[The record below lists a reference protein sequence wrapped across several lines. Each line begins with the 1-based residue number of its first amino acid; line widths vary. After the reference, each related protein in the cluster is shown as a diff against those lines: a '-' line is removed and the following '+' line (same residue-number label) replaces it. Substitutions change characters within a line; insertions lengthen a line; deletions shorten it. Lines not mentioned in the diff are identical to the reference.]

1 MIVNAVL
8 RVFTTLALMG
18 AAFGCGMVLQSYLY
32 QDACLD
38 MGGGQTPGNH
48 PICVVVSQPDWIT
61 IGPVTLKSDQVQKVS
76 VAEASDGT
84 SAVALEISASAA
96 GALRGLTATAVGQ
109 LVNVSVGDTVVSAV
123 TVHETIANR
132 NLVIIMSGEAASR
145 LAEVY

>member
-1 MIVNAVL
+1 
-8 RVFTTLALMG
+8 MG

-38 MGGGQTPGNH
+38 MGGGQKPGNH

-109 LVNVSVGDTVVSAV
+109 PVNVSVGDTVVSAV

-132 NLVIIMSGEAASR
+132 NLVIIMSDEAASR